1 MLSHESEALTFIG
14 AWQNDK
20 KYDRTEILHIAK
32 TQPKQAW
39 PTTTLPKL
47 SRTLARSWPTLN
59 ASFFTPFFALTFA
72 GVGWFQRPELLLLE
86 TSAVCVQFVSEGFG
100 CHVLVLAVD
109 EPDRPPALLLVL
121 GQNITVRV
129 DFIA

>member
-47 SRTLARSWPTLN
+47 SRTLARSWPTPN
-59 ASFFTPFFALTFA
+59 AFFFTPFCHLLSPVLDGSSVQSCFFLRLAPFAFSLYPK
-72 GVGWFQRPELLLLE
+72 V
-86 TSAVCVQFVSEGFG
+86 SAVMYLYWPLMSPIVHHPFCWFWDRISPFVLIS
-100 CHVLVLAVD
+100 
-109 EPDRPPALLLVL
+109 
-121 GQNITVRV
+121 
-129 DFIA
+129 